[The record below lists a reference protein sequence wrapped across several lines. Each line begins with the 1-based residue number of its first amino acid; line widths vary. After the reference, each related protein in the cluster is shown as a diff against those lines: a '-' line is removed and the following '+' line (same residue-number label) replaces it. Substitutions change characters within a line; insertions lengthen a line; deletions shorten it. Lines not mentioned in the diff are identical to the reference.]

1 MSTQT
6 NQARNVVGF
15 EVSDI
20 GGLRRVFAKPT
31 FNSEKF
37 AKNVSKNGDTATSN
51 MLEKVNIISSE
62 AASKMKRAVFENY
75 KLFIKAGKAASQLE
89 NTMHQIHNEFT
100 EKQRVMNTLT
110 ELSLFNDIITD
121 ASASERAVSISQVDE
136 KTENLPCSEHSG
148 ISATQLAELVEGA
161 SVLVGDS
168 SRRVIFDGD
177 LRELSMNDFTFVCM
191 ARVFVLTDTLV
202 IAYHSQSNS
211 SYPYRLQ
218 STYDLNNF
226 AVANFPPMDRLQT
239 PNNAFKLIVFP
250 TNRLFQTETP
260 SDKKRWLTLLDEVM
274 RKYRNTNS
282 YVASNLRS
290 DPHITT
296 NSYDVLDN
304 NSMKLTMLPPK
315 VSAEAVVAGHKAL
328 SSTLPDCVDLLTPI
342 DKLDLSAKKNP
353 FDDSRE
359 TVKSPMAKVGSHKS
373 RHNWLWDVPEDLDVA
388 ISERNF
394 QRATNLIV
402 KAKESLNQIL
412 TGDISKP
419 SMDTNIQSSN
429 SSTPGQIS
437 DTVDHRSKTDWEK
450 LSKRIERNER
460 NLTESL
466 QYELVSAACRH
477 GAPKSVKA
485 AVSQLGL
492 LGKASLAAE
501 LFLVYRSQVM
511 TKSLTHGVHQEGN
524 QLIYLNKL
532 SLTFHRN
539 LAETAVEWCQSVV
552 KPLGEILASKTNGIS
567 PQQFE
572 NICSLKFYSWTLDET
587 EKFGQQLRVLLIDS
601 HAVSFYSMAY
611 AAQRI
616 KAHAD
621 KLTELLSVDI
631 SSTLN
636 RSLSRAWKRAADEQ
650 SRLLCE
656 AVENRAKQESWE
668 TLSNLPKGEQDKII
682 ADLLEFG
689 ILNQYTAVDYGLK
702 LTMSTYYLIRSLRQF
717 IQSVHLLNCSELDL
731 TLISCFVQTLNSEL
745 DCFERVS
752 PIDISDPARQS
763 IIIINLEFLIKT
775 VVPKFGNILNCS
787 ENPTIQKLVS
797 SLKTSLQNIKGLEE
811 EEEVVVTTTTA
822 KKSNIVVDEGGDV
835 I

>member
-121 ASASERAVSISQVDE
+121 VSASERAVSISQVDE

-202 IAYHSQSNS
+202 IAYHSQSGS

-260 SDKKRWLTLLDEVM
+260 SDKKRWLTLLDEAM

-282 YVASNLRS
+282 YVASNLKS
-290 DPHITT
+290 DSHITT
-296 NSYDVLDN
+296 NSYDVLDH
-304 NSMKLTMLPPK
+304 NSMKLSMLPPK

-353 FDDSRE
+353 FDDSHE

-689 ILNQYTAVDYGLK
+689 ILNQYTAADYGLK

-731 TLISCFVQTLNSEL
+731 TLILCFVQTLNSEL

-775 VVPKFGNILNCS
+775 IVPKFGNILNCS
-787 ENPTIQKLVS
+787 ENSTIQQLVS

-811 EEEVVVTTTTA
+811 EETVVVTTAA
-822 KKSNIVVDEGGDV
+822 KKSNVIVDEEGGDV

>member
-1 MSTQT
+1 MSAQT
-6 NQARNVVGF
+6 KLVQNSNEL

-20 GGLRRVFAKPT
+20 GGLRRVFAKST

-37 AKNVSKNGDTATSN
+37 ARNISKNGEVATSS
-51 MLEKVNIISSE
+51 MLEKLNIMSSE
-62 AASKMKRAVFENY
+62 ASTKMKRAVFENY

-100 EKQRVMNTLT
+100 EKQRVINTLT
-110 ELSLFNDIITD
+110 ELSLFGDIATGT
-121 ASASERAVSISQVDE
+121 STSERGVSLSQFDE
-136 KTENLPCSEHSG
+136 KAGNLPRSEHAG
-148 ISATQLAELVEGA
+148 ISATRLAELVEGA
-161 SVLVGDS
+161 SVLIGDS

-177 LRELSMNDFTFVCM
+177 LRELSMKDFSFVCM
-191 ARVFVLTDTLV
+191 ARVFVLTDTLI
-202 IAYHSQSNS
+202 IAFHNHSGSP
-211 SYPYRLQ
+211 YPYRLQ

-226 AVANFPPMDRLQT
+226 AVANFPPMDHLQA
-239 PNNAFKLIVFP
+239 PNNAFKVIVFP

-260 SDKKRWLTLLDEVM
+260 SDKKRWLTLLDETM
-274 RKYRNTNS
+274 RKYRSTE
-282 YVASNLRS
+282 SNAWSRS
-290 DPHITT
+290 RD
-296 NSYDVLDN
+296 NLDN
-304 NSMKLTMLPPK
+304 SSMKLTMLPPK
-315 VSAEAVVAGHKAL
+315 VSAEAVVAGLKAL

-342 DKLDLSAKKNP
+342 DQVDLPAKKNP
-353 FDDSRE
+353 FDESFDNS
-359 TVKSPMAKVGSHKS
+359 KSPTIKVGRHKS

-394 QRATNLIV
+394 QHATNLIV
-402 KAKESLNQIL
+402 KARESLNQIL
-412 TGDISKP
+412 TENISKP
-419 SMDTNIQSSN
+419 SMDSDVQSS
-429 SSTPGQIS
+429 SSNKSGQQS
-437 DTVDHRSKTDWEK
+437 DAIDHRSNTDWEK

-466 QYELVSAACRH
+466 QYELLSAASRH
-477 GAPKSVKA
+477 GAPKSVKS

-492 LGKASLAAE
+492 LGKAILAAE

-511 TKSLTHGVHQEGN
+511 TKALTHGVHQEGN

-539 LAETAVEWCQSVV
+539 LAETAAEWCRSVI
-552 KPLGEILASKTNGIS
+552 KPLGGILSSKTNSIS
-567 PQQFE
+567 QQQFE
-572 NICSLKFYSWTLDET
+572 NVCSLKFYSWTSEET
-587 EKFGQQLRVLLIDS
+587 EKFAQQLRVLLIDS

-621 KLTELLSVDI
+621 KLTELLGVDV

-636 RSLSRAWKRAADEQ
+636 RSLSRVWKRAADEQ

-668 TLSNLPKGEQDKII
+668 TLLNLPKGEQEKTI
-682 ADLLEFG
+682 ADLVEFG
-689 ILNQYTAVDYGLK
+689 VLNQYTADDYGLK
-702 LTMSTYYLIRSLRQF
+702 LTMSIYYLIRSLRQF
-717 IQSVHLLNCSELDL
+717 IQSVNLLNYPELDL
-731 TLISCFVQTLNSEL
+731 TLVSCFVHTLNSEL

-763 IIIINLEFLIKT
+763 IIVVNLEFLINS
-775 VVPKFGNILNCS
+775 VVPKFGNILNCY
-787 ENPTIQKLVS
+787 ENSAVMQLVS
-797 SLKTSLQNIKGLEE
+797 DLKSTLESIKGS
-811 EEEVVVTTTTA
+811 EEVGEQAPSAA
-822 KKSNIVVDEGGDV
+822 KNYDNKDGGDA

>member
-1 MSTQT
+1 
-6 NQARNVVGF
+6 
-15 EVSDI
+15 
-20 GGLRRVFAKPT
+20 
-31 FNSEKF
+31 
-37 AKNVSKNGDTATSN
+37 

-121 ASASERAVSISQVDE
+121 VSASERAVSISQVDE

-202 IAYHSQSNS
+202 IAYHSQSGS

-260 SDKKRWLTLLDEVM
+260 SDKKRWLTLLDEAM

-282 YVASNLRS
+282 YVASNLKS
-290 DPHITT
+290 DSHITT
-296 NSYDVLDN
+296 NSYDVLDH
-304 NSMKLTMLPPK
+304 NSMKLSMLPPK

-353 FDDSRE
+353 FDDSHE

-689 ILNQYTAVDYGLK
+689 ILNQYTAADYGLK

-763 IIIINLEFLIKT
+763 VIIINLEFLIKT
-775 VVPKFGNILNCS
+775 IVPKFANILNCS
-787 ENPTIQKLVS
+787 ENSTIQQLVS

-811 EEEVVVTTTTA
+811 EETVVVTTAA
-822 KKSNIVVDEGGDV
+822 KKSNVVVDEEGNDV

>member
-121 ASASERAVSISQVDE
+121 VSASERAV
-136 KTENLPCSEHSG
+136 EHSG

-202 IAYHSQSNS
+202 IAYHSQSGS

-260 SDKKRWLTLLDEVM
+260 SDKKRWLTLLDETM

-282 YVASNLRS
+282 YVASNLKS
-290 DPHITT
+290 DSHITT

-315 VSAEAVVAGHKAL
+315 VSAEAVVAGHKVL

-353 FDDSRE
+353 FDDSHE
-359 TVKSPMAKVGSHKS
+359 AVKSPMAKVGSHKS

-689 ILNQYTAVDYGLK
+689 ILNQYTAADYGLK

-775 VVPKFGNILNCS
+775 IVPKFGNILNCS
-787 ENPTIQKLVS
+787 ENSTIQQLVS

-811 EEEVVVTTTTA
+811 EETVVVTTAA
-822 KKSNIVVDEGGDV
+822 KKSNVVVDEEGGDV

>member
-110 ELSLFNDIITD
+110 ELSLFN
-121 ASASERAVSISQVDE
+121 ERAVSISQVDE

-202 IAYHSQSNS
+202 IAYHSQSGS

-260 SDKKRWLTLLDEVM
+260 SDKKRWLTLLDEAM

-282 YVASNLRS
+282 YVASNLKS
-290 DPHITT
+290 DSHITT
-296 NSYDVLDN
+296 NSYDVLDH
-304 NSMKLTMLPPK
+304 NSMKLSMLPPK

-353 FDDSRE
+353 FDDSHE

-689 ILNQYTAVDYGLK
+689 ILNQYTAADYGLK

-775 VVPKFGNILNCS
+775 IVPKFGNILNCS
-787 ENPTIQKLVS
+787 ENSTIQQLVS

-811 EEEVVVTTTTA
+811 EETVVVTTAA
-822 KKSNIVVDEGGDV
+822 KKSNVVVDEEGGDV

>member
-1 MSTQT
+1 MSAQT
-6 NQARNVVGF
+6 KQTRSVVGF

-31 FNSEKF
+31 FNSDKF
-37 AKNVSKNGDTATSN
+37 AKNVSKSGDTATSN

-100 EKQRVMNTLT
+100 EKQRVMNALT
-110 ELSLFNDIITD
+110 ELSLFGDIITD
-121 ASASERAVSISQVDE
+121 VSASERAMSISQVDE
-136 KTENLPCSEHSG
+136 KAENLPSSEHSG

-177 LRELSMNDFTFVCM
+177 LRELSMGDFTFVCM

-202 IAYHSQSNS
+202 IAYHSQSAS
-211 SYPYRLQ
+211 PYPYRLQ

-260 SDKKRWLTLLDEVM
+260 SDKKRWLTLLEETM

-282 YVASNLRS
+282 YVASNLKS
-290 DPHITT
+290 NPHITT

-315 VSAEAVVAGHKAL
+315 ISAEVVVAGHKAL

-353 FDDSRE
+353 FDDPHE
-359 TVKSPMAKVGSHKS
+359 TIKSPTAKVGSHKS

-412 TGDISKP
+412 TEDISKP

-429 SSTPGQIS
+429 SSTSGQIS

-572 NICSLKFYSWTLDET
+572 NICSLKFYSWTLEET

-616 KAHAD
+616 KAHAN

-682 ADLLEFG
+682 ADLMEFG
-689 ILNQYTAVDYGLK
+689 ILNQYTAADYGLK

-717 IQSVHLLNCSELDL
+717 IQSIHLLNCSELDL
-731 TLISCFVQTLNSEL
+731 TLTSCFVQTLNSEL

-763 IIIINLEFLIKT
+763 IIIINLEFLIKSI
-775 VVPKFGNILNCS
+775 VPKFSHILNCS
-787 ENPTIQKLVS
+787 ENSTIQQLVS
-797 SLKTSLQNIKGLEE
+797 NLKASLQSIKGLEE
-811 EEEVVVTTTTA
+811 EEVAVVATAAA
-822 KKSNIVVDEGGDV
+822 KKSNVVDEEDV

>member
-121 ASASERAVSISQVDE
+121 VSASERAVSISQVDE

-191 ARVFVLTDTLV
+191 ARVFVLTDTLI
-202 IAYHSQSNS
+202 IAYHSQSGS

-260 SDKKRWLTLLDEVM
+260 GDKKRWLTLLDEAM

-282 YVASNLRS
+282 YVASNLKS
-290 DPHITT
+290 DSHITT
-296 NSYDVLDN
+296 NSYDVLDH
-304 NSMKLTMLPPK
+304 NSMKLSMLPPK

-353 FDDSRE
+353 FDDSHE
-359 TVKSPMAKVGSHKS
+359 TVKSPMAKVGTHKS

-394 QRATNLIV
+394 QHATNLIV

-572 NICSLKFYSWTLDET
+572 NICSLKFYSWALDET

-689 ILNQYTAVDYGLK
+689 ILNQYTAADYGLK

-775 VVPKFGNILNCS
+775 IVPKFGNILNCS
-787 ENPTIQKLVS
+787 ENSTIQQLVS

-811 EEEVVVTTTTA
+811 EEIVVVTTAA
-822 KKSNIVVDEGGDV
+822 KKSNVVVDEEGGDV

>member
-110 ELSLFNDIITD
+110 ELSLFN
-121 ASASERAVSISQVDE
+121 ERAVSISQVDE

-202 IAYHSQSNS
+202 IAYHSQSGS

-260 SDKKRWLTLLDEVM
+260 SDKKRWLTLLDEAM

-282 YVASNLRS
+282 YVASNLKS
-290 DPHITT
+290 DSHITT
-296 NSYDVLDN
+296 NSYDVLDH
-304 NSMKLTMLPPK
+304 NSMKLSMLPPK

-353 FDDSRE
+353 FDDSHE

-689 ILNQYTAVDYGLK
+689 ILNQYTAADYGLK

-731 TLISCFVQTLNSEL
+731 TLILCFVQTLNSEL

-775 VVPKFGNILNCS
+775 IVPKFGNILNCS
-787 ENPTIQKLVS
+787 ENSTIQQLVS

-811 EEEVVVTTTTA
+811 EETVVVTTAA
-822 KKSNIVVDEGGDV
+822 KKSNVIVDEEGGDV

>member
-121 ASASERAVSISQVDE
+121 VSASERAVSISQVDE

-202 IAYHSQSNS
+202 IAYHSQSGS

-260 SDKKRWLTLLDEVM
+260 SDKKRWLTLLDEAM

-282 YVASNLRS
+282 YVASNLKS
-290 DPHITT
+290 DSHITT
-296 NSYDVLDN
+296 NSYDVLDH
-304 NSMKLTMLPPK
+304 NSMKLSMLPPK

-353 FDDSRE
+353 FDDSHE

-689 ILNQYTAVDYGLK
+689 ILNQYTAADYGLK

-763 IIIINLEFLIKT
+763 VIIINLEFLIKT
-775 VVPKFGNILNCS
+775 IVPKFANILNCS
-787 ENPTIQKLVS
+787 ENSTIQQLVC

-811 EEEVVVTTTTA
+811 EETVVVTTAA
-822 KKSNIVVDEGGDV
+822 KKSNVVVDEEGNDV

>member
-121 ASASERAVSISQVDE
+121 VSASERAVSISQVDE

-202 IAYHSQSNS
+202 IAYHSQSGS

-260 SDKKRWLTLLDEVM
+260 SDKKRWLTLLDEAM

-282 YVASNLRS
+282 YVASNLKS
-290 DPHITT
+290 DSHITT
-296 NSYDVLDN
+296 NSYDVLDH
-304 NSMKLTMLPPK
+304 NSMKLSMLPPK

-353 FDDSRE
+353 FDDSHE

-689 ILNQYTAVDYGLK
+689 ILNQYTAADYGLK

-775 VVPKFGNILNCS
+775 IVPKFGNILNCP
-787 ENPTIQKLVS
+787 ENSTIQQLVS

-811 EEEVVVTTTTA
+811 EETVVVTTAA
-822 KKSNIVVDEGGDV
+822 KKSNVVVDEEGGDV

>member
-752 PIDISDPARQS
+752 PIDISDPARVS
-763 IIIINLEFLIKT
+763 
-775 VVPKFGNILNCS
+775 
-787 ENPTIQKLVS
+787 NPRHS
-797 SLKTSLQNIKGLEE
+797 SLICLLDLFVLLSQ
-811 EEEVVVTTTTA
+811 
-822 KKSNIVVDEGGDV
+822 S
-835 I
+835 

>member
-121 ASASERAVSISQVDE
+121 VSASERAVSISQVDE

-202 IAYHSQSNS
+202 IAYHSQSGS

-260 SDKKRWLTLLDEVM
+260 SDKKRWLTLLDEAM

-282 YVASNLRS
+282 YVASNLKS
-290 DPHITT
+290 DSHITT
-296 NSYDVLDN
+296 NSYDVLDH
-304 NSMKLTMLPPK
+304 NSMKLSMLPPK

-353 FDDSRE
+353 FDDSHE

-689 ILNQYTAVDYGLK
+689 ILNQYTAADYGLK

-775 VVPKFGNILNCS
+775 IVPKFGNILNCS
-787 ENPTIQKLVS
+787 ENSTIQQLVS

-811 EEEVVVTTTTA
+811 EETVVVTTAA
-822 KKSNIVVDEGGDV
+822 KKSNVVVDEEGGDV

>member
-110 ELSLFNDIITD
+110 ELSLFN
-121 ASASERAVSISQVDE
+121 ERAVSISQVDE

-202 IAYHSQSNS
+202 IAYHSQSGS

-260 SDKKRWLTLLDEVM
+260 SDKKRWLTLLDEAM

-282 YVASNLRS
+282 YVASNLKS
-290 DPHITT
+290 DSHITT
-296 NSYDVLDN
+296 NSYDVLDH
-304 NSMKLTMLPPK
+304 NSMKLSMLPPK

-353 FDDSRE
+353 FDDSHE

-689 ILNQYTAVDYGLK
+689 ILNQYTAADYGLK

-763 IIIINLEFLIKT
+763 VIIINLEFLIKT
-775 VVPKFGNILNCS
+775 IVPKFANILNCS
-787 ENPTIQKLVS
+787 ENSTIQQLVS

-811 EEEVVVTTTTA
+811 EETVVVTTAA
-822 KKSNIVVDEGGDV
+822 KKSNVVVDEEGNDV

>member
-1 MSTQT
+1 MSAQT
-6 NQARNVVGF
+6 KQARNVVGF

-100 EKQRVMNTLT
+100 EKQRVMNALT
-110 ELSLFNDIITD
+110 ELSLFGETITD
-121 ASASERAVSISQVDE
+121 VSASERAVSISQVDE

-191 ARVFVLTDTLV
+191 ARVFVLSDTLV
-202 IAYHSQSNS
+202 IAYHSQSGS
-211 SYPYRLQ
+211 LYPYRLQ

-226 AVANFPPMDRLQT
+226 AVANFPPVDRIQT

-260 SDKKRWLTLLDEVM
+260 SDKKRWLTLLDETM

-282 YVASNLRS
+282 YVASNLKS
-290 DPHITT
+290 DSHITT

-353 FDDSRE
+353 FDDSHE
-359 TVKSPMAKVGSHKS
+359 TVKSPTAKVGSHKS

-567 PQQFE
+567 QQQFE
-572 NICSLKFYSWTLDET
+572 NICSLKFYSWTLEET

-682 ADLLEFG
+682 ADLMEFG
-689 ILNQYTAVDYGLK
+689 ILNQYTAADYGLK

-775 VVPKFGNILNCS
+775 IVPKFGNILNCS
-787 ENPTIQKLVS
+787 ENSTIQQLVS

-811 EEEVVVTTTTA
+811 EEVVVTTAAA
-822 KKSNIVVDEGGDV
+822 KKSNAVDEEGGDV

>member
-121 ASASERAVSISQVDE
+121 VSASERAVSISQVDE

-202 IAYHSQSNS
+202 IAYHSQSGS

-260 SDKKRWLTLLDEVM
+260 SDKKRWLTLLDEAM

-282 YVASNLRS
+282 YVASNLKS
-290 DPHITT
+290 DSHITT
-296 NSYDVLDN
+296 NSYDVLDH
-304 NSMKLTMLPPK
+304 NSMKLSMLPPK

-353 FDDSRE
+353 FDDSHE

-689 ILNQYTAVDYGLK
+689 ILNQYTAADYGLK

-763 IIIINLEFLIKT
+763 VIIINLEFLIKT
-775 VVPKFGNILNCS
+775 IVPKFANILNCS
-787 ENPTIQKLVS
+787 ENSTIQQLVS

-811 EEEVVVTTTTA
+811 EETVVVTTAA
-822 KKSNIVVDEGGDV
+822 KKSNVVVDEEGNDV

>member
-110 ELSLFNDIITD
+110 ELSLFN
-121 ASASERAVSISQVDE
+121 ERAVSISQVDE

-191 ARVFVLTDTLV
+191 ARVFVLTDTLI
-202 IAYHSQSNS
+202 IAYHSQSGS

-260 SDKKRWLTLLDEVM
+260 GDKKRWLTLLDEAM

-282 YVASNLRS
+282 YVASNLKS
-290 DPHITT
+290 DSHITT
-296 NSYDVLDN
+296 NSYDVLDH
-304 NSMKLTMLPPK
+304 NSMKLSMLPPK

-353 FDDSRE
+353 FDDSHE
-359 TVKSPMAKVGSHKS
+359 TVKSPMAKVGTHKS

-394 QRATNLIV
+394 QHATNLIV

-572 NICSLKFYSWTLDET
+572 NICSLKFYSWALDET

-689 ILNQYTAVDYGLK
+689 ILNQYTAADYGLK

-775 VVPKFGNILNCS
+775 IVPKFGNILNCS
-787 ENPTIQKLVS
+787 ENSTIQQLVS

-811 EEEVVVTTTTA
+811 EEIVVVTTAA
-822 KKSNIVVDEGGDV
+822 KKSNVVVDEEGGDV